1 MAKNQYLSKSQQGIV
16 NRYYANQD
24 SRIVAKLQEL
34 VSDLY
39 LTSEEKAKTRKW
51 ETIVRELAKSN
62 ADPARVTKIVGAK
75 DIKALAELIAAPKF
89 SAAEKKPTPA
99 AKSAILDT
107 DDV

>member
-1 MAKNQYLSKSQQGIV
+1 MAKHQYLTKTQQGIV

-39 LTSEEKAKTRKW
+39 LTTEEKAKARKW

-62 ADPARVTKIVGAK
+62 ADPARVARIVNAK
-75 DIKALAELIAAPKF
+75 DVKALAELIASPKF
-89 SAAEKKPTPA
+89 SAAEKKPEA
-99 AKSAILDT
+99 AKKLAVPDT